1 MSAEVWP
8 VTGSVEHV
16 AYAFGAEVQ
25 LSGASVEG
33 ATLVSTELIAR
44 ARCFI
49 RNAPFLLIRMVETVA
64 QPSGMRS

>member
-16 AYAFGAEVQ
+16 AYASGTEGQ
-25 LSGASVEG
+25 LSGDGFEG
-33 ATLVSTELIAR
+33 ATPVSTELIAR

-49 RNAPFLLIRMVETVA
+49 RNAPFFLIRMVETVA